1 MDKRWAKVV
10 LCGAL
15 GALGAAMTAQAAQTP
30 VAVAPADKVERVTVL
45 PGNGARIEVLVQGQG
60 PALVLLP
67 SRGRGQE
74 ER

>member
-45 PGNGARIEVLVQGQG
+45 FFHAEDGIRDRSL
-60 PALVLLP
+60 
-67 SRGRGQE
+67 
-74 ER
+74 